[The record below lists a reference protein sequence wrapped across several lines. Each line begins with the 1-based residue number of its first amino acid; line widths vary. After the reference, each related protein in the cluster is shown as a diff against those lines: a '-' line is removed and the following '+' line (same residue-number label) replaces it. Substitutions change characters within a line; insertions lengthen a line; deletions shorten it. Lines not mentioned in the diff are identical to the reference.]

1 MVCYDSA
8 AVPVT
13 VQSPGAHC
21 RVFPVVFVAALPK
34 FTVYPPGLSSLLHRL
49 DFIAP
54 SWGRAPPPP
63 FRRDAVSLLLAGGMV
78 CSDICLSRRIRLQC
92 LSRSI
97 WLQLAWSYPLLSP
110 WWLDSEHPCLSSLW
124 VPPLVSSLVAS
135 SSRFLTMIR
144 A

>member
-21 RVFPVVFVAALPK
+21 RVFPVVFVAALPQ

-54 SWGRAPPPP
+54 SWRRAPPP
-63 FRRDAVSLLLAGGMV
+63 FRRAAVSLLLAGGMV
-78 CSDICLSRRIRLQC
+78 CSDISACPDVSGCSACPGVSGCSWPGLTLCLVPGGWTLCI
-92 LSRSI
+92 
-97 WLQLAWSYPLLSP
+97 LACHHCGSLLWSPV
-110 WWLDSEHPCLSSLW
+110 WWLVPRDS
-124 VPPLVSSLVAS
+124 
-135 SSRFLTMIR
+135 
-144 A
+144 